1 MKAKVAIVQ
10 FPGVNCEAETA
21 RALARVGLEP
31 EVFTWTR
38 PAHELADYQAFVIPG
53 GFAWQDRVRAGALA
67 AKDPLMEV
75 IAGEAAAGKPVLGIC
90 NGAQVL
96 IESGLVP
103 GGRGAVE
110 LALGRNHME
119 GRSGYYARW
128 IVLRVEKS
136 DCVFTS
142 TLAEGDLVPMPVAHG
157 EGRFA
162 AKESRTLA
170 KLAEEGQAPLR
181 YAGGDGTAATH
192 FPENPNGS
200 PFGLAGVCNARGN
213 VLALMPHPE
222 RAQDLGAVPR
232 GIGGEWEA
240 RRDAWSRE
248 ASPAP
253 DAEGPGLVLFAGL
266 ARHLERT

>member
-253 DAEGPGLVLFAGL
+253 DAEGPGLVLVAGR